1 MSSCKT
7 YQFAVIKIFLRGLGF
22 YIISILK
29 YFGVKKI
36 DQRPKHVVLWNF
48 LFGFFCTRN
57 KFDFSSEEKKKIKKN
72 CFALKCCK
80 YQFSR

>member
-48 LFGFFCTRN
+48 LFGFFATETKWTFLLKR
-57 KFDFSSEEKKKIKKN
+57 KKKFKKIV
-72 CFALKCCK
+72 LL
-80 YQFSR
+80 

>member
-1 MSSCKT
+1 M
-7 YQFAVIKIFLRGLGF
+7 YN
-22 YIISILK
+22 ISICGYHNIFKRPWFL
-29 YFGVKKI
+29 YHINFEIFWCKKI

-48 LFGFFCTRN
+48 LFGFFAPETSLTFLLKR
-57 KFDFSSEEKKKIKKN
+57 KKKFKKN

>member
-1 MSSCKT
+1 MSSCIT

-29 YFGVKKI
+29 YFGLKKI

-48 LFGFFCTRN
+48 LFGFFATGTSLTFLLKRKKN
-57 KFDFSSEEKKKIKKN
+57 EKKK
-72 CFALKCCK
+72 CFA
-80 YQFSR
+80 F